1 MCTAQE
7 RKKRRSNLISKDWK
21 PQADKPYRNDYVS
34 ERTDANERV
43 RREDLPRDVVSCIE
57 VEGES
62 AKLRVL
68 FKAVTASDRRILDHI
83 QAH

>member
-1 MCTAQE
+1 M
-7 RKKRRSNLISKDWK
+7 SG
-21 PQADKPYRNDYVS
+21 
-34 ERTDANERV
+34 RTDANGRV
-43 RREDLPRDVVSCIE
+43 RRRDLPRDVVSCIE

-62 AKLRVL
+62 GKLRVL